1 MRGLVLILGLA
12 ACGGERERPAP
23 LEPNEGVLTASV
35 TQPAAND
42 TVSAGSTVPVTV
54 AAQDPS
60 LRSLVGLG
68 LVARRID
75 LGALVTLDSA
85 TISFTAREASS
96 AVFEY
101 EVPSGLP
108 DGAQINVYGIAFG
121 SSGRAHESAPR
132 TLFIDACDPAE
143 TACP

>member
-1 MRGLVLILGLA
+1 MRTLLLVLALA

-23 LEPNEGVLTASV
+23 LEPNEGVLTATV

-42 TVSAGSTVPVTV
+42 SVNAGTTVAVTI

-101 EVPSGLP
+101 DVPAGLP
-108 DGAQINVYGIAFG
+108 VGAQINLYGIAFG

-132 TLFIDACDPAE
+132 TLFIEACDPAD